1 MRDAHLS
8 DDETVAKMGHPGL
21 SSPKTGSLRSVAGAG
36 ILVGMK
42 FWSWLVVTACLAGAV
57 IVSPCVLAQDATVA
71 PALSFD
77 VASVRENKRGGRS
90 VGGERPSA
98 NVPMGPGNIY
108 TPTGGRFTVKNYTL
122 LSYITF
128 AYRMTDAQLAAFQDK
143 APVWVVQDRFDVDA
157 RTEKADVTK
166 DELRLMLRSLL
177 AERFHMVVHYETRS
191 ASVYGLTLVKAGVL
205 GPRLRAHAEGKDCP
219 TTVPQQ
225 VKGAPAPS
233 ETNEDGYPAVCGGL
247 LMLPGSTENKYV
259 LGARDMS
266 LASFANLLPGW
277 GDIGR
282 PVVDRTGLPGTYDF
296 TVTFAPVRP
305 VDAPAADDSEAP
317 SFQDALRRQLGL
329 KLESQKGDVQV
340 LVLDHVDHLV
350 EN

>member
-1 MRDAHLS
+1 MPTLATMRPS
-8 DDETVAKMGHPGL
+8 RRWGTRVCG
-21 SSPKTGSLRSVAGAG
+21 GAG

-42 FWSWLVVTACLAGAV
+42 FWSWLVVTACLVGAV
-57 IVSPCVLAQDATVA
+57 VVSPCVLAQDATVS

-90 VGGERPSA
+90 MGGERPSA

-122 LSYITF
+122 LSYISF
-128 AYRMTDAQLAAFQDK
+128 AFRMTDAQLAAFHDK
-143 APVWVVQDRFDVDA
+143 APEWVVQDRFDVDA
-157 RTEKADVTK
+157 RTDKVDVTK

-205 GPRLRAHAEGKDCP
+205 GPRLRVHAEGKDCP

-233 ETNEDGYPAVCGGL
+233 ETTEDGYPAVCGGL
-247 LMLPGSTENKYV
+247 LMLPGSTESKYV

-282 PVVDRTGLPGTYDF
+282 PVVDKTGLPGTYDF

-317 SFQDALRRQLGL
+317 SFQEALRRQLGL
-329 KLESQKGDVQV
+329 KLESEKGEVEV
-340 LVLDHVDHLV
+340 LVLDHIDHLV